1 MALAIVAA
9 LKFLFAG
16 LGPAEKPT
24 AKLAVPAS
32 TQPRQPVAQTWSRRT
47 SGPQRTPAQLPD
59 AINPGNTPAKAT
71 RQSGRPPSPPP
82 TAPPLPPPAP
92 EPVPSDDGIS
102 GVWKSDVGHVLL
114 LPSGAAV
121 GVRPD
126 LSAEASGIRGMWELA
141 GDQLVITWNRM
152 GSPRDVLTR
161 RGSGWHKGRGG
172 QIGPLMNRRPLSPE
186 SVKSTLGFSSGALS
200 RQGLTGANR
209 PVMVYMGGCCESHW
223 EITYVNKC
231 RDGPGCSSAPGVAF
245 DTAGVDMYHPATQCD
260 TPCVLHHD
268 PLLPIDAIL
277 GGGFVDRHEYYEE
290 INRMRKRHKAE
301 LINEEN
307 RPLHA
312 SMCLEPYWRT
322 KRRSGSSSE
331 MSRVDVIMSTHLNAD
346 IPLTRFSLLRMETN
360 SYDWNDPKMWMH
372 WSQYMDLPGNRAPV
386 FESFDQQYVMSA
398 VIGHCDGP
406 GNYPK
411 GYANRLLYLN
421 ALADAGLPLY
431 LTGHMRRCQGR
442 RMKQKF
448 WASSKRELVRKYKF
462 HLALENCDEKDW
474 VTEKIYQTLLAGVV
488 PVYVGADNIADFI
501 PKSAFIRAADFK
513 SPRELTDYLVYVAGN
528 RTAYEEFRAWRI
540 NGPNSYEWRHLNWTF
555 ETSTASGVCRLC
567 RAINQQRN
575 AKAKSGEKSWGRFWR
590 ESVRK
595 GQVWTQTSHNG
606 WQTGGKTVED
616 RVHPPKP

>member
-47 SGPQRTPAQLPD
+47 SSPQRTPAQLPD

-223 EITYVNKC
+223 SVI
-231 RDGPGCSSAPGVAF
+231 P
-245 DTAGVDMYHPATQCD
+245 
-260 TPCVLHHD
+260 
-268 PLLPIDAIL
+268 
-277 GGGFVDRHEYYEE
+277 
-290 INRMRKRHKAE
+290 E
-301 LINEEN
+301 LFFN
-307 RPLHA
+307 
-312 SMCLEPYWRT
+312 
-322 KRRSGSSSE
+322 
-331 MSRVDVIMSTHLNAD
+331 
-346 IPLTRFSLLRMETN
+346 F
-360 SYDWNDPKMWMH
+360 
-372 WSQYMDLPGNRAPV
+372 
-386 FESFDQQYVMSA
+386 
-398 VIGHCDGP
+398 
-406 GNYPK
+406 
-411 GYANRLLYLN
+411 
-421 ALADAGLPLY
+421 
-431 LTGHMRRCQGR
+431 
-442 RMKQKF
+442 
-448 WASSKRELVRKYKF
+448 
-462 HLALENCDEKDW
+462 
-474 VTEKIYQTLLAGVV
+474 
-488 PVYVGADNIADFI
+488 
-501 PKSAFIRAADFK
+501 
-513 SPRELTDYLVYVAGN
+513 
-528 RTAYEEFRAWRI
+528 
-540 NGPNSYEWRHLNWTF
+540 
-555 ETSTASGVCRLC
+555 
-567 RAINQQRN
+567 
-575 AKAKSGEKSWGRFWR
+575 
-590 ESVRK
+590 
-595 GQVWTQTSHNG
+595 
-606 WQTGGKTVED
+606 
-616 RVHPPKP
+616 